1 MSESQCYPYIII
13 KKKRKRRPIIKEIS
27 LTILIKQLSS
37 MYMHNT
43 FNLILEE
50 IG

>member
-13 KKKRKRRPIIKEIS
+13 KKKTIIKDIP

-43 FNLILEE
+43 FNLIPEKE